1 MKLVFILEIL
11 PTVFLITLGF
21 IILLSA
27 NSIIPSI
34 TQIEYTESFFM
45 FSIIFVSLAG
55 YLVITE
61 LKSTNKE
68 IK

>member
-21 IILLSA
+21 VILLSA

-34 TQIEYTESFFM
+34 TQIEYTESFFI

>member
-61 LKSTNKE
+61 LKSTRKE